1 MTETEAAAN
10 PPGILPND
18 PNHRHNALYRQLRQ
32 GVSTAEPGRTPEHQA
47 NLAAGLTDAYAV
59 RIAHSAPIFSST
71 ATAPSIRPPA

>member
-10 PPGILPND
+10 PPGILPNN
-18 PNHRHNALYRQLRQ
+18 PNHRHIALYRQLLQ

-59 RIAHSAPIFSST
+59 RIAHSAPIS
-71 ATAPSIRPPA
+71 